1 MSFMAGVKCFCQPD
15 KTADLTTK
23 ITKDTKVSDNYFS
36 ELRALRVLRGESSLP
51 FARGCFVPAHL
62 FVAVLLLVPPTMPEC
77 FAAAA
82 PITVRVGYPQP
93 SGAQLPLWVMSEA
106 KLDRKYGVDLQNIYI
121 SGGARLTQTLVAG
134 DIDMATTGGAVI
146 NAVLSGAELVYIAM
160 IVPTYGFSVYA
171 RPETKDISSLK
182 GKVVGVMT
190 KGASSDHG
198 MIAVLRHNHLAPGQD
213 VKFLYLGGVREALAA
228 LERGIVSAAV
238 LSAPTTLLARRMG
251 FKEVINIATLN
262 LPYVHN
268 GLVTRRSAVRQQPE
282 RLKAFLRGYLAAV
295 KVSNDD
301 PETSKR
307 ALARFLATNDGPV
320 IDEAYQTFKGIF
332 PRVPYITED
341 NIKAVLS
348 VADHPKAA
356 TADPK
361 EFFDNRFVKE
371 LEDTGFIKELYG
383 QR

>member
-1 MSFMAGVKCFCQPD
+1 MVYSCE
-15 KTADLTTK
+15 L
-23 ITKDTKVSDNYFS
+23 KDRFRYVG
-36 ELRALRVLRGESSLP
+36 ALR
-51 FARGCFVPAHL
+51 
-62 FVAVLLLVPPTMPEC
+62 LLLALAVVAPSLLHG
-77 FAAAA
+77 AAA
-82 PITVRVGYPQP
+82 PITIRVGYPQP

-171 RPETKDISSLK
+171 KPDVKDISSLK

-198 MIAVLRHNHLAPGQD
+198 MIAVLRHSHLTPGQD

-228 LERGIVSAAV
+228 LERGIVSASV

-268 GLVTRRSAVRQQPE
+268 GLVTRRSLTRQQPE
-282 RLKAFLRGYLAAV
+282 RIKAFLRGYLAAV

-301 PETSKR
+301 PEISKR
-307 ALARFLATNDGPV
+307 ALAHFLATNDGPV

-356 TADPK
+356 SADPK
-361 EFFDNRFVKE
+361 EFFDNRFIKE
-371 LEDTGFIKELYG
+371 LEDSGFIKELYG